1 MTEFLGNG
9 PPQYEDLSSHTF
21 SWQGPFSMKV
31 KAVTHFST
39 NPQEKIPGGFMKPA
53 DWLVCRSLSK
63 GVNVH
68 QLHIRAWVIP
78 Y

>member
-31 KAVTHFST
+31 KAITHFSR
-39 NPQEKIPGGFMKPA
+39 NPQEK
-53 DWLVCRSLSK
+53 SK
-63 GVNVH
+63 NP
-68 QLHIRAWVIP
+68 LHSIIFAIVVATHAIVQRRAMLNFSGN
-78 Y
+78 